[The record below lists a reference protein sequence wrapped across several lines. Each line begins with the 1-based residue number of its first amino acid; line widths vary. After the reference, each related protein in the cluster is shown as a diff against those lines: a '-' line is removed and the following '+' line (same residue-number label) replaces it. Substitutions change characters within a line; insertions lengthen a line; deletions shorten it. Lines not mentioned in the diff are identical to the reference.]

1 MKFPT
6 LTRLPNY
13 KRFNFEPRYYDPV
26 KEDIEIRTSRIKQEI
41 SQLADDRTN
50 INHRSNISGA
60 FARKTSHTANANILQ
75 LVIMIFLITLF
86 GGYLLYGNDIFYIF
100 LLIVPVYFY
109 FRLKKF
115 SKRR

>member
-6 LTRLPNY
+6 FTRLPNY

-26 KEDIEIRTSRIKQEI
+26 KEDIEVRTARVKQEI
-41 SQLADDRTN
+41 SQLAEDR
-50 INHRSNISGA
+50 INHPSNIAGSFSKRA
-60 FARKTSHTANANILQ
+60 NYTKNANILQ
-75 LVIMIFLITLF
+75 LVIIIFLITLF

-115 SKRR
+115 SKQR